1 MVFLLL
7 HGAEEHVGAHTLRHE
22 IGRMQHLA
30 QGAVVIHRAVEQ
42 VFSHAQDAD
51 HIVDGLFVHRD
62 ARQAGF
68 ADGAQ
73 NLLVRC
79 VRADGDHVGAV
90 GHDVEGGVVVELE
103 DVVDHLAFGLGD
115 GTLFFTEI
123 GHHAD
128 VLLGDAVFLR
138 IGINA
143 AETKHAVGGNR
154 QQPDQRFHHGGKAQN
169 HAADHLGHRVGLL
182 HGDALG
188 NEFAENQREIG
199 EDDGNQDHTDGIED
213 VLIHVAEGVRL
224 HQCFDHRAGE
234 IIRRESRSQKAGKR
248 YGDLD
253 GGEEFCGLLG
263 QFAELF
269 CPSVSRFLQLCD
281 FCFIY

>member
-1 MVFLLL
+1 M
-7 HGAEEHVGAHTLRHE
+7 
-22 IGRMQHLA
+22 
-30 QGAVVIHRAVEQ
+30 
-42 VFSHAQDAD
+42 
-51 HIVDGLFVHRD
+51 
-62 ARQAGF
+62 
-68 ADGAQ
+68 
-73 NLLVRC
+73 
-79 VRADGDHVGAV
+79 
-90 GHDVEGGVVVELE
+90 VVELE

-115 GTLFFTEI
+115 GTLFFTDI

-128 VLLGDAVFLR
+128 VLLGDAVLLR

-143 AETKHAVGGNR
+143 AEPKHAVGGNR

-213 VLIHVAEGVRL
+213 VLIHAAEGVRL

-253 GGEEFCGLLG
+253 GGEEAG
-263 QFAELF
+263 
-269 CPSVSRFLQLCD
+269 RRRNQLEHPD
-281 FCFIY
+281 GVFIAVFRSDTKFVFVQADHGDLRSGEECVDRDQNDL